1 MMNLYYTA
9 CGLAIESEFE
19 IPDLAAGPAHA
30 PDVTIRL
37 GTAPESLEQPKAEGV
52 LYQVTPREFLLKVPR
67 IARYWVHAG
76 REVVI
81 DRESGAPDDDVRV
94 FLLSSALGALLH
106 QRGLLPLHGSAIAG
120 PRGAALFLGQSGCG
134 KSTLAAEFRRRGYRV
149 LADEV
154 CAISP
159 DANGAPR
166 ICPSYPRLR
175 LWADAAGQLGQ
186 NLDGLLP
193 VRSELGK
200 YSLPLDDYSPGAQAI
215 SAVYGIHPGNTGE
228 LSVTPLE
235 QAGKL
240 REITSN
246 VYRARFRRG
255 MQTGESQFPLA
266 AALAAET
273 RVCRVVRPRLPYR
286 LDDLATMLER
296 DFA

>member
-1 MMNLYYTA
+1 MNFRYTV

-19 IPDLAAGPAHA
+19 IPELAAGSEPA

-67 IARYWVHAG
+67 IARYWVQAG
-76 REVVI
+76 REIVI
-81 DRESGAPDDDVRV
+81 DREPGAPGDDIRV
-94 FLLSSALGALLH
+94 FLLSSVLGALLH

-149 LADEV
+149 LTDEV

-159 DANGAPR
+159 DESGAPR
-166 ICPSYPRLR
+166 ICASYPRLQ

-186 NLDGLLP
+186 DLDGLLP
-193 VRSELGK
+193 VRSGLGK
-200 YSLPLDDYSPGAQAI
+200 YSLPLDEYSPGAQAI
-215 SAVYGIHPGNTGE
+215 SVIYGIRPGNTAE

-235 QAGKL
+235 QSGKL
-240 REITSN
+240 REITSH
-246 VYRARFRRG
+246 VYRARFWRG
-255 MQTGESQFPLA
+255 MQTGESPFPLA
-266 AALAAET
+266 AALAAES
-273 RVCRVVRPRLPYR
+273 RVSRVVRPRLPYL
-286 LDDLATMLER
+286 LDDLATMLEK
-296 DFA
+296 DFS

>member
-1 MMNLYYTA
+1 MNFQYFA
-9 CGLAIESEFE
+9 CGLAIDSELK
-19 IPDLAAGPAHA
+19 IPELAAGMAQD

-37 GTAPESLEQPKAEGV
+37 SAAPESLTEPQAEGV

-81 DRESGAPDDDVRV
+81 GRESGASDEDVRV
-94 FLLSSALGALLH
+94 FLLSSVLGALLH
-106 QRGLLPLHGSAIAG
+106 QRGMLPLHGSAIAG

-154 CAISP
+154 CAISL
-159 DANGAPR
+159 DANGVPQ

-175 LWADAAGQLGQ
+175 LWADATAQLGQ
-186 NLDGLLP
+186 NLDGVFP
-193 VRSELGK
+193 VRSALEK
-200 YSLPLDDYSPGAQAI
+200 YSLPLDDYSPDAQPI
-215 SAVYGIHPGNTGE
+215 SAIFGLHPGNTRE
-228 LSVTPLE
+228 LSVTALE
-235 QAGKL
+235 GSGKL

-246 VYRARFRRG
+246 VYRARFWKG

-266 AALAAET
+266 ATLASET
-273 RVCRVVRPRLPYR
+273 PVSRVVRPRLPY
-286 LDDLATMLER
+286 LLGDLATMLEK
-296 DFA
+296 DLS